1 MKKIKTAKRSR
12 NFQRSKRIG
21 GILQLNT
28 LVPAVDDAGYLRWNT
43 IPSGTLV
50 LLTDLSNRH
59 PQGIWIVRGGP
70 SLLSL
75 YDLEHTETHARIRVR
90 SENFRIIVQIEDAIN
105 SITGDIINRVFY
117 GLITGYG
124 TLGATQTLYVTGL
137 DGVNNDTLI
146 YNTYNGTNFRN
157 RISVITYDDI
167 VEEIEEAATLTA
179 IMNNYISNENIARRE
194 QLINLRILNNQGE
207 WILPNQGMGNM
218 LRGWMEDVPL
228 TSNPRAAV
236 GNNRAAA
243 PPGSAFANYVG
254 SQQYGP
260 NNPFGQVTSFASNPR
275 AAVGNNRAAASP
287 GSAFANYVGSQQYG
301 PNNPFGQVT
310 SFGQVASN
318 SNRREARAEETIEQK
333 EKRLDDWISEQNNKG
348 KKKNDIER
356 ELKVASKIKK
366 DFLKGILDGEKND
379 VVCPV
384 CQEKFVELA
393 ADTSNNEIYACKNI
407 HLICGNCKKSMDEH
421 TKTDGYLWA
430 HTTPVWKCIVCKNVS
445 RNADRLED
453 YEEAYKEARKT
464 YDPSKGGG
472 KLSSMYKNVGK
483 KEVLGK
489 LKIIYKIKGSNKEY
503 VKNKGIFVHI
513 TEYKNLK
520 NKKK

>member
-1 MKKIKTAKRSR
+1 LRCQIKK
-12 NFQRSKRIG
+12 
-21 GILQLNT
+21 LNHT
-28 LVPAVDDAGYLRWNT
+28 GQVCY
-43 IPSGTLV
+43 
-50 LLTDLSNRH
+50 

-70 SLLSL
+70 SLSL

-167 VEEIEEAATLTA
+167 VEEREEAATLTA

-207 WILPNQGMGNM
+207 WILPNLGMGNM

-228 TSNPRAAV
+228 T
-236 GNNRAAA
+236 
-243 PPGSAFANYVG
+243 
-254 SQQYGP
+254 
-260 NNPFGQVTSFASNPR
+260 SNPR

-310 SFGQVASN
+310 SFGQVAPN
-318 SNRREARAEETIEQK
+318 SNRREASVEETTEQK
-333 EKRLDDWISEQNNKG
+333 EKRLDDWINEQNNKG

-384 CQEKFVELA
+384 CQEKFVELS

>member
-21 GILQLNT
+21 GTLELDT

-75 YDLEHTETHARIRVR
+75 YDLEHTGTNVRIRVR
-90 SENFRIIVQIEDAIN
+90 SENFRIIVQIEDAMD
-105 SITGDIINRVFY
+105 SITGNIINRVFY

-124 TLGATQTLYVTGL
+124 TLGATETLYVTGL

-167 VEEIEEAATLTA
+167 VEEREEAATLTA

-243 PPGSAFANYVG
+243 
-254 SQQYGP
+254 
-260 NNPFGQVTSFASNPR
+260 
-275 AAVGNNRAAASP
+275 SP

-310 SFGQVASN
+310 SFGQVAQN
-318 SNRREARAEETIEQK
+318 SNRREARAEETTEQK

-445 RNADRLED
+445 RNANRLKD
-453 YEEAYKEARKT
+453 YEEAYKEASKT